1 MDANLILLIVQVVA
15 ALGVV
20 ISVVYLGVQI
30 HQQNEITK
38 AQFGHSLT
46 QRQYERYF
54 ATTKDSEFADFLAKD
69 WDGDLTHGEQW
80 RVAMFIVMA
89 LVDIFDVYE
98 KVQKGFVDEKHLTIR
113 MNALKLGTMKTKL
126 AKGTWDFWKATRDEK
141 FIKWFEQEMFGN
153 DPAKWTQDADE
164 VPEGIKSSIRN

>member
-46 QRQYERYF
+46 QRQYEEGILQRPKILNLLIF
-54 ATTKDSEFADFLAKD
+54 SLKIGMENLLTASSGELA
-69 WDGDLTHGEQW
+69 
-80 RVAMFIVMA
+80 RRA

-113 MNALKLGTMKTKL
+113 MVKLGTMKTIVM
-126 AKGTWDFWKATRDEK
+126 AE
-141 FIKWFEQEMFGN
+141 
-153 DPAKWTQDADE
+153 
-164 VPEGIKSSIRN
+164 SS

>member
-1 MDANLILLIVQVVA
+1 MA

-126 AKGTWDFWKATRDEK
+126 AKALGTFGKLQETKNSLNGLNKRCLEMTLRNGLKMLMK
-141 FIKWFEQEMFGN
+141 FQKESNQ
-153 DPAKWTQDADE
+153 A
-164 VPEGIKSSIRN
+164 

>member
-46 QRQYERYF
+46 Q
-54 ATTKDSEFADFLAKD
+54 
-69 WDGDLTHGEQW
+69 
-80 RVAMFIVMA
+80 
-89 LVDIFDVYE
+89 
-98 KVQKGFVDEKHLTIR
+98 
-113 MNALKLGTMKTKL
+113 
-126 AKGTWDFWKATRDEK
+126 
-141 FIKWFEQEMFGN
+141 
-153 DPAKWTQDADE
+153 
-164 VPEGIKSSIRN
+164 

>member
-1 MDANLILLIVQVVA
+1 MNSDLIILIVQIIA

-54 ATTKDSEFADFLAKD
+54 ATAKDGEFANFLSKD
-69 WDGDLTHGEQW
+69 WSSDELTDAENW
-80 RVAMFIVMA
+80 RSTMFIICVSLIFLMLMKKYIKA
-89 LVDIFDVYE
+89 L
-98 KVQKGFVDEKHLTIR
+98 L
-113 MNALKLGTMKTKL
+113 
-126 AKGTWDFWKATRDEK
+126 
-141 FIKWFEQEMFGN
+141 IKNIQ
-153 DPAKWTQDADE
+153 TY
-164 VPEGIKSSIRN
+164 V